1 MIVRAESCAPP
12 LFYYAYGL
20 TLGSDLPLP
29 ELFTSPRTVHH
40 TRPDI
45 LVTVGSRHGPHPSPI
60 TPFLTRRSAS
70 GGVWMQHART
80 EDGYLLRFPDYADFY
95 VAADG
100 RTVAIQASEGTSE
113 DTLRHFLLDQVLP
126 PVLTLHGQQAI
137 HATAVL
143 TQAGVCA
150 FTGPAGTGKST
161 LAASFQFAG
170 IPLIS
175 DDCLILEPQPD
186 RVVARPAYPGL
197 RLLDD
202 ALEALCAADCT
213 TLPVAQYT
221 SKRRPVLEPSGPGFP
236 AGQYPLARI
245 YCLSRE
251 DCGDEG
257 AAARERIEPVSQQ
270 EAFLELLRSTFTL
283 DSEDRGVMLRQFRWL
298 DQVASLVLVRRLHV
312 PSRFEALASVRDSIL
327 ADLGSP

>member
-1 MIVRAESCAPP
+1 MIARALPCAHP

-29 ELFTSPRTVHH
+29 DLLTSPQTVHD
-40 TRPDI
+40 TQPDI
-45 LVTVGSRHGPHPSPI
+45 LVTIRSGHGPHPCPI

-70 GGVWMQHART
+70 GGVWMLHART
-80 EDGYLLRFPDYADFY
+80 EDGYLLRFPDFADYY

-100 RTVAIQASEGTSE
+100 RTIAILAGQGTSD

-126 PVLTLHGQQAI
+126 PVLTLHGQHAL

-143 TQAGVCA
+143 TPAGVCA
-150 FTGPAGTGKST
+150 FTGPSGTGKST

-186 RVVARPAYPGL
+186 RVLARPAYPGL

-202 ALEALCAADCT
+202 ALDALCTAGCMT
-213 TLPVAQYT
+213 RPVAQYT
-221 SKRRPVLEPSGPGFP
+221 SKRRPILALPAQDFP
-236 AGQYPLARI
+236 AGRHPLTRI
-245 YCLSRE
+245 YALSRG
-251 DCGDEG
+251 DGADEG
-257 AAARERIEPVSQQ
+257 SAARARIEPLSQQ

-283 DSEDRGVMLRQFRWL
+283 DSEDRGLMLRQFRWV
-298 DQVASLVLVRRLHV
+298 DQVASQVSVRKLHV
-312 PSRFEALASVRDSIL
+312 PSRFEALASVRDRIL
-327 ADLGSP
+327 ADLGAP